1 MSELQGLPRAKDGS
15 GMNLQPFIAYNS
27 LFGENDMRDGHGIL
41 PLAYAILAAAHLSV
55 ALASAQSPRNT
66 KLSPEVREYV
76 KFDDAVIALAH
87 VRVIDGT
94 GSVPRADQTVII
106 RDGTLAAI
114 GDAKSIPVPP
124 GARVLNLTDHTVMP
138 GLVGMH
144 DHMFYPQPVNLAG
157 QRIRGALQF
166 EQQSSFTFPRL
177 YLAAGVTSLRTTASV
192 EPYADL
198 NLKAWIDA
206 GKVPGPK
213 MHATGPY
220 LEGEGNFRLPVHQ
233 LTGPEDA
240 RKTVEF
246 WADQGFT
253 SFKAFVHIT
262 RDELSAAIAEAHKR
276 AFKVTG
282 HLCSITYHE
291 AAELG
296 IDDIEHGFVLATD
309 FNSEKKPDT
318 CPTTTVQSRAAFLAL
333 TPESSQVRELFKTL
347 IQHHVAITSTLPVV
361 EAYSSDRPPLQQRV
375 LDVMSPQA
383 QAGYLSQRVLQ
394 PPASSLTKEME
405 LEYAFVKAGGTLLAG
420 PDPTGIGGVVA
431 GFGDQRELELLV
443 EAGFTPTEAIH
454 IATENGARFLGEED
468 RIGTLAPG
476 KQADLIVV
484 RGDPSSKISDIE
496 AVEIVFKDG
505 VGYDPAKLTDSARG
519 LVGLR

>member
-1 MSELQGLPRAKDGS
+1 MEDRHSPVWSVHVL
-15 GMNLQPFIAYNS
+15 I
-27 LFGENDMRDGHGIL
+27 
-41 PLAYAILAAAHLSV
+41 AILAMSV
-55 ALASAQSPRNT
+55 SPAGAQLPAIAQ
-66 KLSPEVREYV
+66 LSPDTRQYV
-76 KFDDAVIALAH
+76 KIDEKVVALAH

-94 GSVPRADQTVII
+94 GQPSRADQTLII
-106 RDGTLAAI
+106 RDGIIAAI
-114 GDAKSIPVPP
+114 GDATSTPIPA
-124 GARVLNLTDHTVMP
+124 GARVLDLTDHTVLP

-157 QRIRGALQF
+157 QRIRGVLQF

-198 NLKAWIDA
+198 NLRSLIDA

-213 MHATGPY
+213 IHVTGPY
-220 LEGEGNFRLPVHQ
+220 LEGEGNFRLPVHE
-233 LTGPEDA
+233 LSGPEDA

-246 WADQGFT
+246 WADQGVT

-262 RDELSAAIAEAHKR
+262 RAELGAVIEGAHKR
-276 AFKVTG
+276 GLKVTG

-296 IDDIEHGFVLATD
+296 IDDIEHGFVLASEL
-309 FNSEKKPDT
+309 NPEKKPDT
-318 CPTTTVQSRAAFLAL
+318 CPPTTEQSRAAFLTL
-333 TPESSQVRELFKTL
+333 TPESAQVRDLFQTL
-347 IQHHVAITSTLPVV
+347 IRHHVAITSTLPVI

-375 LDVMSPQA
+375 LDVMAPQA

-394 PPASSLTKEME
+394 PVSSSLTKEME
-405 LEYAFVKAGGTLLAG
+405 LEHAFVDAGGTLLAG
-420 PDPTGIGGVVA
+420 PDPTGVGGVVA
-431 GFGDQRELELLV
+431 GFGAQREVELLV
-443 EAGFTPTEAIH
+443 EAGFTPVEAIH
-454 IATENGARFLGEED
+454 IATENGARFLQEEA

-476 KQADLIVV
+476 KQADLVVV

-505 VGYDPAKLTDSARG
+505 VGYDPAKLIDSVRG

>member
-1 MSELQGLPRAKDGS
+1 VKGVGS
-15 GMNLQPFIAYNS
+15 ITSLAYVLTLENS
-27 LFGENDMRDGHGIL
+27 LPGKNDMGDGPSIASSICGL
-41 PLAYAILAAAHLSV
+41 VGAAFLAGVLAG
-55 ALASAQSPRNT
+55 AQSALT
-66 KLSPEVREYV
+66 MKLSPEVREYV
-76 KFDDAVIALAH
+76 KVDDSVIALAH

-94 GSVPRADQTVII
+94 GQAPRADQTLII
-106 RDGTLAAI
+106 RDGIIADV
-114 GDAKSIPVPP
+114 GDATSTPIPP
-124 GARVLNLTDHTVMP
+124 GAKVINLTDHSVIP

-157 QRIRGALQF
+157 QRVRGALQF

-177 YLAAGVTSLRTTASV
+177 YLGAGVTSLRTTASV

-198 NLKAWIDA
+198 NLKSWIDT
-206 GKVPGPK
+206 GKIPGPK
-213 MHATGPY
+213 MHVTGPY
-220 LEGEGNFRLPVHQ
+220 LEGKGNFRLPVHE
-233 LTGPEDA
+233 LSGPEDA

-246 WADQGFT
+246 WADQGVT

-262 RDELSAAIAEAHKR
+262 RAELRAVIDEAHTR
-276 AFKVTG
+276 GLKVTG

-296 IDDIEHGFVLATD
+296 IDDIEHGFVLATE
-309 FNSEKKPDT
+309 FNSEKKPDI
-318 CPTTTVQSRAAFLAL
+318 CPPPTEQSRAAFLAS
-333 TPESSQVRELFKTL
+333 TPDSPQVRDLFQTL
-347 IQHHVAITSTLPVV
+347 IQHHVAITSTLPVI
-361 EAYSSDRPPLQQRV
+361 EAYSSDRPPLQERV

-383 QAGYLSQRVLQ
+383 QAGYLSQRGLQ
-394 PPASSLTKEME
+394 PASRSLKKEME
-405 LEYAFVKAGGTLLAG
+405 LERAFVKAGGTLLAG

-431 GFGDQRELELLV
+431 GFGDQREVELLV
-443 EAGFTPTEAIH
+443 EAGFTPVEAIH
-454 IATENGARFLGEED
+454 IATQNAAQFLGEDD

-476 KQADLIVV
+476 KHADLVVV

-505 VGYDPAKLTDSARG
+505 VGYDSAKLIDSVRG